1 MSPFPYSCPIVDFI
15 FQLTRCPLNLFTHS
29 TMADTVLGADVTN
42 TAEKFPIIF
51 EFIFLL
57 QEAKNK

>member
-1 MSPFPYSCPIVDFI
+1 MSPFPYSCPIVDFV
-15 FQLTRCPLNLFTHS
+15 FQLTSCPLNSFTHS
-29 TMADTVLGADVTN
+29 TMADTDLGADVTN
-42 TAEKFPIIF
+42 RAERFPTIF